1 MAEENEKPKEY
12 RNFKYLG
19 KRVPSKGKSE
29 GVYSKG
35 KNEGKSW
42 KRFILMFDNG
52 EYTKEMGVFDSI
64 GVDSKSM
71 QLSEMEEGTTYNIGW
86 TPGEQGKS
94 SATAFFIGKES
105 EQKEQDTAQKPSESH
120 SKPDLSNF
128 DDFAS
133 KYLIKLKASKMAPNA
148 VHMLGSY
155 LATYERD
162 RIAELLNKCQEIA
175 DNSKTEP
182 EPQI

>member
-1 MAEENEKPKEY
+1 MTEENEKPKEY

-128 DDFAS
+128 SDFSS
-133 KYLIKLKASKMAPNA
+133 KYLNQVIASKMEPNA
-148 VHMLGSY
+148 VHMIGSY
-155 LATYERD
+155 VATKEKEKY
-162 RIAELLNKCQEIA
+162 AELITRCKEA
-175 DNSKTEP
+175 VSSPKEEP
-182 EPQI
+182 KPEM